1 MGKVISIINN
11 KGGCSKTT
19 TTFNLGYELANMG
32 KEVLII
38 DLDQQASLSVYVG
51 LDPLQEYANIT
62 DVFKGNMS
70 IEDVIVPMG
79 TPNLELI
86 PSNIEFSKIEMFLLN
101 KKNKIN
107 VLKNLLKSIKKQ
119 YDYILLDNAPSL
131 NTVSLNSLMASDLVI
146 APVDASYVSV
156 RAMEILE
163 KTVEDIKEYNKNLQ
177 DIKVLITM
185 YTTNTLHS
193 KEVAKM
199 LREKYYVFPKYVH
212 TSVKFKNA
220 VQEIKSIR
228 QYAGDNFIGTQAYEA
243 LAQEVE
249 IW

>member
-19 TTFNLGYELANMG
+19 TTFNLGYELVNMG

-51 LDPLQEYANIT
+51 LDPLEEYANIT
-62 DVFKGNMS
+62 DVFKGNMT
-70 IEDVIVPMG
+70 IEQVIIPMG

-86 PSNIEFSKIEMFLLN
+86 PSNIEFSKIEMYLLN
-101 KKNKIN
+101 RKDKIN
-107 VLKNLLKSIKKQ
+107 VLKKSLKKIVGK
-119 YDYILLDNAPSL
+119 YDYIILDNAPSL
-131 NTVSLNSLMASDLVI
+131 NTVSLNSLMAADYVI
-146 APVDASYVSV
+146 APIDASYVSV

-163 KTVEDIKEYNKNLQ
+163 KTVQEIKKYNKNLQ
-177 DIKVLITM
+177 DIKVLISM
-185 YTTNTLHS
+185 YTNTLHS
-193 KEVAKM
+193 KEVVNM
-199 LREKYYVFPKYVH
+199 LKEKYYVFPKYVH

-228 QYAGDNFIGTQAYEA
+228 QYAGDNFIGTQAYAA
-243 LAQEVE
+243 LAKEVLT
-249 IW
+249 W

>member
-19 TTFNLGYELANMG
+19 TTFNLGAELANMG

-51 LDPLQEYANIT
+51 LDPLTEYANIT
-62 DVFKGNMS
+62 DVFKGTMN
-70 IEDVIVPMG
+70 IEDVIIPMG

-86 PSNIEFSKIEMFLLN
+86 PSNIEFSRIEMYLLN
-101 KKNKIN
+101 KKDKIN
-107 VLKNLLKSIKKQ
+107 VLKKALTRIINK
-119 YDYILLDNAPSL
+119 YDYIILDNAPSL
-131 NTVSLNSLMASDLVI
+131 NTVSLNSLMAADFVL
-146 APVDASYVSV
+146 APIDASYMSV

-163 KTVEDIKEYNKNLQ
+163 KTVQDIKEYNKNLQ

-185 YTTNTLHS
+185 YTNTLHS

-199 LREKYYVFPKYVH
+199 LQEKYYVFPQYVH

-228 QYAGDNFIGTQAYEA
+228 QYAGDNFIGTQAYA
-243 LAQEVE
+243 GLAEEVSK
-249 IW
+249 W